1 MAKSIIKKLIGTLS
15 IFILVFVFPAKADVT
30 RTINDEMGELSLSGT
45 PKRIVALEFSFV
57 DAMAAVN
64 IAPLGIA
71 DDNKPER
78 LIPAVT
84 QVVPEWTSV
93 GSRYQPS
100 LEVIADLKPDLIIAD
115 VERHSA
121 IYDDLKRIAP
131 TLIIKSRGET
141 YQENL
146 DAVIKVG
153 KAINR
158 EETMK
163 QRLAL
168 HKQRMASFKAQ
179 LKSIK
184 PTFAEN
190 TIQFAVISERGMW
203 MHGPTS
209 YAGGVVNQLGL
220 RSPIP
225 EQISTAYIPTSLEL
239 LLKANPDYLLIGR
252 YSDNTVLEEWK
263 KNPLFSMLTAK
274 KKGHIIEISPGL
286 WSLSRGMLAAEGVAQ
301 DLVRIFGEES

>member
-1 MAKSIIKKLIGTLS
+1 MAMCIIKKIVKSLS
-15 IFILVFVFPAKADVT
+15 LSLLLFAIPAKAEVT
-30 RTINDEMGELSLSGT
+30 RIIEDEMGLFHISGN
-45 PKRIVALEFSFV
+45 PSRIVALEFSFV
-57 DAMAAVN
+57 DAMASVG
-64 IAPLGIA
+64 IAPIGIA

-84 QVVPEWTSV
+84 KVVPKWISV

-146 DAVIKVG
+146 DAVLKVG
-153 KAINR
+153 KAINK
-158 EETMK
+158 EDAMK
-163 QRLAL
+163 KRLTL
-168 HKQRMASFKAQ
+168 HKERMAAFRKQ
-179 LKSIK
+179 LNSAT
-184 PTFAEN
+184 PTFSEN

-203 MHGPTS
+203 MHGPAS

-225 EQISTAYIPTSLEL
+225 EQAGTAYIPTSLEQ
-239 LLKANPDYLLIGR
+239 LLKANPDWLLLGR
-252 YSDNTVLEEWK
+252 YNDTTVFEQWQ
-263 KNPLFSMLTAK
+263 KNPLFNMLTAK
-274 KKGHIIEISPGL
+274 KNNQIVEVSPGL

-301 DLVRIFGEES
+301 DLARLFQEQS

>member
-1 MAKSIIKKLIGTLS
+1 MAMCIIKKIVKSLS
-15 IFILVFVFPAKADVT
+15 LSLLLFAIPAKAEIT
-30 RTINDEMGELSLSGT
+30 RVIEDEMGTFHISGS
-45 PKRIVALEFSFV
+45 PSRVVALEFSFV
-57 DAMAAVN
+57 DAMASVG
-64 IAPLGIA
+64 IAPIGIA

-84 QVVPEWTSV
+84 KVVPTWTSV

-146 DAVIKVG
+146 EAVLKVG
-153 KAINR
+153 KAINK
-158 EETMK
+158 EDGMK
-163 QRLAL
+163 QRLTL
-168 HKQRMASFKAQ
+168 HKERMAAFRQQ
-179 LKSIK
+179 LKSAAQK
-184 PTFAEN
+184 SAEN

-203 MHGPTS
+203 MHGPAS

-225 EQISTAYIPTSLEL
+225 EQTSTAYIPTSLEQ
-239 LLKANPDYLLIGR
+239 LLKANPDWLLLGR
-252 YSDNTVLEEWK
+252 YNDNTVFEQWQ
-263 KNPLFSMLTAK
+263 KNPLFNMLTAK
-274 KKGHIIEISPGL
+274 KNNQIIEVSPGL

-301 DLVRIFGEES
+301 DLARLFQEES

>member
-15 IFILVFVFPAKADVT
+15 IFILVFVFPAKAGVT

-57 DAMAAVN
+57 DAMVAVN

-146 DAVIKVG
+146 DAVLKVG

-158 EETMK
+158 EEAMK

-168 HKQRMASFKAQ
+168 HKQRMASFKTQ

-209 YAGGVVNQLGL
+209 YAGGVVDQLGL

-252 YSDNTVLEEWK
+252 YSENTVLDEWK
-263 KNPLFSMLTAK
+263 KNPLFNMLTAK
-274 KKGHIIEISPGL
+274 KKNHIIEVSPGL

-301 DLVRIFGEES
+301 DLARIFGEES